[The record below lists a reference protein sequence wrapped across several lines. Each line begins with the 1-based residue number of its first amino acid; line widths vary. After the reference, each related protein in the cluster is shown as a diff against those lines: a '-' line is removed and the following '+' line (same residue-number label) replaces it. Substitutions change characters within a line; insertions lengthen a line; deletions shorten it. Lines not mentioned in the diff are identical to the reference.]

1 MKVITWNVNGVRARE
16 AEVLELLTKH
26 APDVLCMQE
35 IKATP
40 EQLPPALGGLM
51 GMPEYHSYWHGQ
63 GGYSGVSLHL
73 RKARFEKVAF
83 SHPAFDVECRVVE
96 ATAGDLSFLSMYLPN
111 GGKDFEQKM
120 DFLRELGAWA
130 KKQSGRKVVL
140 CGDMNVTRAEIDV
153 HKTQRN
159 KRVVG
164 QRPDERELFEQL
176 FATGLVDVGA
186 RSRPRTTRSLRG
198 GRTGTTRAS
207 ATSAGAS
214 TTWSRRPSS
223 SRRCARA
230 PSSASSERATT
241 RRWSS
246 TSTSEP
252 RAPQAR
258 SAEMAFFSLS
268 AVYSATRSLTTSATM
283 ISPISVCTDLKRP
296 RACMRSHCFRLS
308 SVGVT

>member
-1 MKVITWNVNGVRARE
+1 VKVITWNVNGVRARE

-176 FATGLVDVGA
+176 FATGLVDVGRALAPEDDTLFTWWAYWNNA
-186 RSRPRTTRSLRG
+186 RKRNIGWRLDYVVASPELFAKVRSCTVLG
-198 GRTGTTRAS
+198 ELGTS
-207 ATSAGAS
+207 DH
-214 TTWSRRPSS
+214 
-223 SRRCARA
+223 A
-230 PSSASSERATT
+230 PVVVD
-241 RRWSS
+241 
-246 TSTSEP
+246 
-252 RAPQAR
+252 
-258 SAEMAFFSLS
+258 FD
-268 AVYSATRSLTTSATM
+268 V
-283 ISPISVCTDLKRP
+283 
-296 RACMRSHCFRLS
+296 
-308 SVGVT
+308 